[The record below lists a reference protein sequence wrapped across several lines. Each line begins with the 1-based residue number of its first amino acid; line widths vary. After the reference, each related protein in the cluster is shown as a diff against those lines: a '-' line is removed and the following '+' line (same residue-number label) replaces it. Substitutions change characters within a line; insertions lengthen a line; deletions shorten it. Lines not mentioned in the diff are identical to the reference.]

1 MSIFDR
7 RPGLRWA
14 VPAGAAVLFVG
25 GAALAPLAATA
36 DSGLEPRTA
45 QELLVALAQPSAT
58 AVSGTVVTSADLG
71 LPGLPMGMMP
81 SVWADG
87 PGQRGEHPPGLDR
100 RSAAPAPGA

>member
-25 GAALAPLAATA
+25 GAALTPLAATA

-45 QELLVALAQPSAT
+45 QELLVAL
-58 AVSGTVVTSADLG
+58 
-71 LPGLPMGMMP
+71 
-81 SVWADG
+81 
-87 PGQRGEHPPGLDR
+87 
-100 RSAAPAPGA
+100 SAAQHHRGLGHGRDEALTWACPACRWA